1 MTEPAFKI
9 ISVEEYLRSERDN
22 PVRHEYVDGFVY
34 AQAGASRAHNVITS
48 NIHVALHGPARK
60 AGCQVFQSDMKVRVT
75 PTRYH
80 YPDIVVGCSGG
91 QDDDY
96 TEAEP
101 CLIVE
106 VLSENTRMADQNFK
120 AERYRE
126 LPSLQAYLLV
136 DSRSRSAAMWRR
148 QGNDWVFEV
157 LEDMISLPCPEVTL
171 NLADLYEG
179 TSL

>member
-1 MTEPAFKI
+1 MTDPAFKM
-9 ISVEEYLRSERDN
+9 ISVEEYLRLERDN

-48 NIHVALHGPARK
+48 NIHVALHGPARRS
-60 AGCQVFQSDMKVRVT
+60 GCQVFQSDMKVRVT

-106 VLSENTRMADQNFK
+106 ILSESTRMADQNFK

-126 LPSLQAYLLV
+126 IPSLKAYLLV
-136 DSRSRSAAMWRR
+136 DSRSRSAAIWRR
-148 QGNDWVFEV
+148 TGQDWNFEV
-157 LEDMISLPCPEVTL
+157 LDDTIALPCPEITL
-171 NLADLYEG
+171 RLADFYEG
-179 TSL
+179 TAL

>member
-1 MTEPAFKI
+1 MTVPAFKLV
-9 ISVEEYLRSERDN
+9 SVEEYLRSEQDN
-22 PVRHEYVDGFVY
+22 PTRHDYIDGFLY

-48 NIHVALHGPARK
+48 NIHVLLHHAARK
-60 AGCQVFQSDMKVRVT
+60 AACQVYQSDMKVRVS

-80 YPDIVVGCSGG
+80 YPDLVVSCAGG
-91 QDDDY
+91 NDDDY
-96 TEAEP
+96 TETEP
-101 CLIVE
+101 YLIVE
-106 VLSENTRMADQNFK
+106 VLSESTRMADQNYK

-148 QGNDWVFEV
+148 NGEGWTFEV
-157 LEDMISLPCPEVTL
+157 VGEQFDLPCPPVTL
-171 NLADLYEG
+171 TLAEIYDG

>member
-1 MTEPAFKI
+1 MAGPAFKRV
-9 ISVEEYLRSERDN
+9 SVEDYLRSERDN
-22 PVRHEYVDGFVY
+22 PTRHDYIDGFLY

-48 NIHVALHGPARK
+48 NIHVLLHPAARK
-60 AGCQVFQSDMKVRVT
+60 SGCQVYQSDMKVRVS

-80 YPDIVVGCSGG
+80 YPDLVVSCAGG

-106 VLSENTRMADQNFK
+106 VLSESTRMADQNYK

-136 DSRSRSAAMWRR
+136 DSRSRSAAIWRR
-148 QGNDWVFEV
+148 EGQEWVFEV
-157 LEDMISLPCPEVTL
+157 LGEIFDLPCPAVTL
-171 NLADLYEG
+171 DLADFYDG
-179 TSL
+179 TQI